1 MGLLD
6 RFRKREEEDY
16 ELRVDEGVETLE
28 FKRKY
33 EIVDEYDVHKPIAK
47 IKIVKH
53 PELGEGLHYYVDEV
67 PLNEEEYESYT
78 KILNI
83 LSKEMAPPDNM
94 DMSPEEYVYDQAG
107 LIAEK
112 YFRALGQFTQS
123 GWNKLFYYVI
133 RELAG
138 YAALHAIMLDPNIED
153 VSYNGLDMP
162 IYVWHR
168 KHESIPTNIRFM
180 DEQTAN
186 DFLVKLAHKCSKH
199 ISSAT
204 PLMDGMLPEKHR
216 LAATFMKEVSQKG
229 STFCIRKFRSDPY
242 SIIDLINVGT
252 LDERIAAYFWMI
264 LEYKQSFMI
273 IGGTGAGKTSM
284 LNGLLS
290 LMSQNDKIV
299 TVEEVPEL
307 SPPMENWTQLNS
319 RESFQFGE
327 GAAASIQIFDLVK
340 VSLRYRPDY
349 IIVGEVRGEE
359 AYTLFQALA
368 TGHGG
373 LCTMHADSINNVV
386 KRLTSPPMNVAKVYI
401 PLMNSALHIQRVELP
416 KPVKGM
422 NFGRRVRT
430 IWEIEDFDQYREV
443 AVWNPRTDLFETW
456 FEDSFLLDR
465 IASISGK
472 SKQDLLKELDK
483 RTSYLKNMVAEDV
496 RDQKLVAQKILSYY
510 THQKETPK
518 VKTKKKGKRRKDEK
532 QDIEPAPQ
540 PELIPENPEEQAVK
554 VEEVEDVVDVEPL
567 DAKESMKSLLL
578 DGEFD
583 LSNLPELGK
592 TGTTEK
598 LGELLEM
605 DKVEKEA
612 KVE

>member
-1 MGLLD
+1 VIGLGLLD
-6 RFRKREEEDY
+6 RFRKKDEEEY
-16 ELRVDEGVETLE
+16 ELRVDQGVEILD

-33 EIVDEYDVHKPIAK
+33 EVIDDYYVHKPIAK
-47 IKIVKH
+47 VKIVKH

-67 PLNEEEYESYT
+67 PLNEEEYDSYT

-94 DMSPEEYVYDQAG
+94 NMSPEEYVYDQAG
-107 LIAEK
+107 IVAEK
-112 YFRALGQFTQS
+112 YFRALGQFTEA

-168 KHESIPTNIRFM
+168 KHESIPTNIRFL

-229 STFCIRKFRSDPY
+229 STFCIRKFRSDPF
-242 SIIDLINVGT
+242 SIVDLINVGT
-252 LDERIAAYFWMI
+252 LNERIAAYFWMI

-307 SPPMENWTQLNS
+307 SPPMKNWTQLNS

-373 LCTMHADSINNVV
+373 LCTMHADSITNVV

-401 PLMNSALHIQRVELP
+401 PLMNSALHVQRVELP
-416 KPVKGM
+416 KPVNGL

-443 AVWNPRTDLFETW
+443 AVWNPRTDEFETW
-456 FEDSFLLDR
+456 FEDSYLLEKV
-465 IASISGK
+465 ASISGK
-472 SKQDLLKELDK
+472 TKQDLLRELDE
-483 RTSYLKNMVAEDV
+483 RTMFLKNMIAENV

-510 THQKETPK
+510 GDQREPVKKSSKKRTEKKDPEIDFTP
-518 VKTKKKGKRRKDEK
+518 DIK
-532 QDIEPAPQ
+532 QV
-540 PELIPENPEEQAVK
+540 PE
-554 VEEVEDVVDVEPL
+554 DSVEPL
-567 DAKESMKSLLL
+567 DPVIVEGLQVEEPVDELENMKSLLL

-583 LSNLPELGK
+583 LSSLPELGK
-592 TGTTEK
+592 SGTSK
-598 LGELLEM
+598 LGELLEK
-605 DKVEKEA
+605 DEVAEEVQVE
-612 KVE
+612 